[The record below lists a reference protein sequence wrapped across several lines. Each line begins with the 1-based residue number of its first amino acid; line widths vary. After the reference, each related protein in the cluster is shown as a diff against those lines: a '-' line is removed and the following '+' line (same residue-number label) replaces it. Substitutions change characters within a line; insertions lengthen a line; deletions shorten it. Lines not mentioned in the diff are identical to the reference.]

1 MPGTTS
7 PEQSVELDRP
17 CFQQQVTIIPR
28 RSTMLVLTRRI
39 GEEIVIDGVIR
50 VMITGV
56 QGGKVR
62 LGISAPPEVAI
73 DRKEIH
79 DRRASLNAPIDSEL
93 VPVGHDGNELDQG
106 YPWPPI
112 DLGGGD

>member
-1 MPGTTS
+1 
-7 PEQSVELDRP
+7 
-17 CFQQQVTIIPR
+17 
-28 RSTMLVLTRRI
+28 MLVLTRHV

-50 VMITGV
+50 VMVTGV

-62 LGISAPPEVAI
+62 LGISAPPEIAV

-79 DRRASLNAPIDSEL
+79 NRRTRLNAPIESEL
-93 VPVGHDGNELDQG
+93 ALVGHDCNDLDEAFL
-106 YPWPPI
+106 WPPI